1 MNRDRAETI
10 LRLLAEA
17 ELRDQL
23 APDPP
28 PWAGGPGSGRV
39 KVHVVGQAL
48 TAVGALDR
56 ETVRDV
62 LADFDLA
69 VSVRR
74 LHQARPTITALAASA
89 ARLAAPLSP
98 GRPAPP
104 PHPPGPPPAIQ
115 AQWARMAGGGAPE
128 STGSPAPAAPPPRD
142 HDPEQDAAD
151 RFVPIGLTV
160 PFHQGGLS
168 GELYLMSFA
177 HTGAGARLIVLWG
190 KPTLSRDHELG
201 LQQAELFPVD
211 LFTVTD
217 DRGSAYGLDFTPANG
232 PEWISQ
238 INLRPVPPD
247 GIRWLEVAALP
258 GPAVRVNLDPASGPP
273 GGEPVGGAPEI
284 STANL
289 SAGEQL
295 LIMLAEELL
304 MVAAQNSPA
313 MRPELPALSPRVMQ
327 TMGTGLGDIIAALEA
342 VDVLP
347 PLSPVPARLA
357 ALCESLRVDGH
368 EIAAVP
374 ADELPEPWLS
384 LLTYYQRRKPDTAQV
399 RDGFA
404 AVTAALPELDGIRL
418 ALVGL
423 HNTQGTTVLHV
434 LARGLRR
441 EERLGPH
448 GVDLDFP
455 LSFWLRDNGGR
466 WHAARPIGWQ
476 PADPEHSIGLMLVPP
491 LPRSTAWVEVLAGG
505 RSGEVRANLP
515 LRWGSPP

>member
-1 MNRDRAETI
+1 MNGERAETI

-17 ELRDQL
+17 ELRNQL

-28 PWAGGPGSGRV
+28 PWAGGPGAGRV
-39 KVHVVGQAL
+39 KVYVVGQAL
-48 TAVGALDR
+48 SAVGALDR
-56 ETVRDV
+56 ETVEDV

-69 VSVRR
+69 VGLRR
-74 LHQARPTITALAASA
+74 LHRARPAITRRAASA
-89 ARLAAPLSP
+89 ARLTAQLSP

-104 PHPPGPPPAIQ
+104 PNPPGPPPAIQ
-115 AQWARMAGGGAPE
+115 AQWATVVGGGPPE
-128 STGSPAPAAPPPRD
+128 STGSLGPAAPVPA
-142 HDPEQDAAD
+142 DPEQDAAD

-177 HTGAGARLIVLWG
+177 HTRAGARLIVLWG

-211 LFTVTD
+211 LFTVAD
-217 DRGSAYGLDFTPANG
+217 NRGSAYELDFTPANG
-232 PEWISQ
+232 SEWISQ

-247 GIRWLEVAALP
+247 GIRWLEVVAPP
-258 GPAVRVNLDPASGPP
+258 GPAVRINLDPASGPP
-273 GGEPVGGAPEI
+273 GGEPEVSA
-284 STANL
+284 ANL

-342 VDVLP
+342 VDMLP
-347 PLSPVPARLA
+347 PLSPVPAQLA
-357 ALCESLRVDGH
+357 ALCESLRIDGH
-368 EIAAVP
+368 EIAAAP

-404 AVTAALPELDGIRL
+404 AMTAALPELDGIRL

-448 GVDLDFP
+448 GADLDFP

-476 PADPEHSIGLMLVPP
+476 PTDPEHSIGLMLVPP

-505 RSGEVRANLP
+505 RSGEVRARLP
-515 LRWGSPP
+515 LRWGAPP

>member
-1 MNRDRAETI
+1 MNREGAETF

-17 ELRDQL
+17 EMRDQL
-23 APDPP
+23 APDPLP
-28 PWAGGPGSGRV
+28 GAGGPGSGRV
-39 KVHVVGQAL
+39 KVYVVGQAL

-56 ETVRDV
+56 ETVGDV

-74 LHQARPTITALAASA
+74 LHGPGPARTGLHGAQPPGTMSAASA
-89 ARLAAPLSP
+89 ARLAAQPQP
-98 GRPAPP
+98 GR
-104 PHPPGPPPAIQ
+104 PGPPP
-115 AQWARMAGGGAPE
+115 G
-128 STGSPAPAAPPPRD
+128 STGSPGPAAPPPPD
-142 HDPEQDAAD
+142 QDPDQGASD
-151 RFVPIGLTV
+151 RFVPVGLTV
-160 PFHQGGLS
+160 PFHQGDLS

-177 HTGAGARLIVLWG
+177 HTGSGARLIVLWG
-190 KPTLSRDHELG
+190 KPTLSREHELG
-201 LQQAELFPVD
+201 LQRAELFPVG

-217 DRGSAYGLDFTPANG
+217 DRGSVYELDFTHADG
-232 PEWISQ
+232 SEWISQ
-238 INLRPVPPD
+238 INLHPAPPD
-247 GIRWLEVAALP
+247 GIRWLEVAAPP
-258 GPAVRVNLDPASGPP
+258 GPAARVNLNPASGPP
-273 GGEPVGGAPEI
+273 GDEPEVSA
-284 STANL
+284 ANL

-304 MVAAQNSPA
+304 MVAAQSSPA

-327 TMGTGLGDIIAALEA
+327 AMGTGLGDIIAALEA

-357 ALCESLRVDGH
+357 ALCASLRIGGH
-368 EIAAVP
+368 EIAAAP
-374 ADELPEPWLS
+374 ADDLPEPWLS

-491 LPRSTAWVEVLAGG
+491 LPRSAAWVEVLASG
-505 RSGEVRANLP
+505 RSGEVRARLP

>member
-1 MNRDRAETI
+1 V
-10 LRLLAEA
+10 
-17 ELRDQL
+17 
-23 APDPP
+23 
-28 PWAGGPGSGRV
+28 AGDGP
-39 KVHVVGQAL
+39 
-48 TAVGALDR
+48 
-56 ETVRDV
+56 
-62 LADFDLA
+62 
-69 VSVRR
+69 
-74 LHQARPTITALAASA
+74 
-89 ARLAAPLSP
+89 
-98 GRPAPP
+98 
-104 PHPPGPPPAIQ
+104 
-115 AQWARMAGGGAPE
+115 PE
-128 STGSPAPAAPPPRD
+128 STGSLGPAAPAPA
-142 HDPEQDAAD
+142 DPEQDAAD

-177 HTGAGARLIVLWG
+177 HTRAGARLIVLWG

-211 LFTVTD
+211 LFTVAD
-217 DRGSAYGLDFTPANG
+217 DRGSAYELDFTPANG
-232 PEWISQ
+232 SEWISQ

-247 GIRWLEVAALP
+247 GIRWLEVVAPP
-258 GPAVRVNLDPASGPP
+258 GPAVRINLDPASGPP
-273 GGEPVGGAPEI
+273 GGEPEVSA
-284 STANL
+284 ANL

-342 VDVLP
+342 VDMLP

-357 ALCESLRVDGH
+357 ALCESLRIDGH
-368 EIAAVP
+368 EIAAAP

-404 AVTAALPELDGIRL
+404 AMTAALPELDGIRL

-441 EERLGPH
+441 EGRLGPH
-448 GVDLDFP
+448 GADLDFP
-455 LSFWLRDNGGR
+455 LSFWLHDNGGR

-476 PADPEHSIGLMLVPP
+476 PTDPEHSIGLMLVPP

-505 RSGEVRANLP
+505 RSGEVRARLP

>member
-1 MNRDRAETI
+1 MNRERAETI

-28 PWAGGPGSGRV
+28 PWAGGPGAGRV
-39 KVHVVGQAL
+39 KVNVVGQAL
-48 TAVGALDR
+48 TAVRALDR

-74 LHQARPTITALAASA
+74 MHPARPTIATRAASA
-89 ARLAAPLSP
+89 ARLGAQLSP
-98 GRPAPP
+98 GHPAPP

-115 AQWARMAGGGAPE
+115 AQWARMAGGQAPE
-128 STGSPAPAAPPPRD
+128 SAGSPGPAAPPLRD

-217 DRGSAYGLDFTPANG
+217 DRGSAYELDLTPANG

-247 GIRWLEVAALP
+247 GIRWLEVAAPP

-284 STANL
+284 SAANL
-289 SAGEQL
+289 SVGDQL

-327 TMGTGLGDIIAALEA
+327 VMGTGLGDIIAALEA

-357 ALCESLRVDGH
+357 ALCESLRIDGH
-368 EIAAVP
+368 EIAAAP

-476 PADPEHSIGLMLVPP
+476 PSDPEHSIGLMLVPP

-505 RSGEVRANLP
+505 RSGEVRARLP